1 VIFAKLPRLS
11 AVLRSVR
18 PVAACALIAL
28 CALPLTSMGASALE
42 LIMYDKE
49 GCVWCARFDRDIG
62 RNYQRSE
69 AGQIAPLRRIDIRDQ
84 RRSGVE
90 LDEPVIY
97 TPTFVLSDDDGVE
110 VGRITGYQGE
120 GEFWGRLDALL
131 NRLPPRQ
138 RR

>member
-1 VIFAKLPRLS
+1 MTLARFLSLS

-18 PVAACALIAL
+18 PVAAWALIAL
-28 CALPLTSMGASALE
+28 CAQPLTAVGANALE

-69 AGQIAPLRRIDIRDQ
+69 AGRIAPLRRIDIRDQ

-97 TPTFVLSDDDGVE
+97 TPTFVLSDNDGVE

-131 NRLPPRQ
+131 SRLPPGQ

>member
-1 VIFAKLPRLS
+1 VTFARFTRLSTLPRF
-11 AVLRSVR
+11 VR
-18 PVAACALIAL
+18 QLAALALIAL
-28 CALPLTSMGASALE
+28 CALPLTAMGASALE

-69 AGQIAPLRRIDIRDQ
+69 AGRIAPLRRIDIRDQ
-84 RRSGVE
+84 HRSGVE

-131 NRLPPRQ
+131 NRLPPR
-138 RR
+138 